1 MTFFFSFFS
10 FEKVQ
15 SNLNIE
21 AMQKINI
28 RTHNPRNQ
36 YEKPHFFILSKG
48 SNSGKPLDQPCPNC
62 FVLEFSNEDEKE
74 NHYWLA
80 YSLWQAKFWRY
91 YLVGS
96 VVLFVRLHEFKPQ
109 FRAKSE
115 ALINSYAQHIK
126 NVRALNLLEEKEI
139 EFCKNIGL
147 IKQMRAAIFHS
158 YARL

>member
-28 RTHNPRNQ
+28 RTHNPKNR

-48 SNSGKPLDQPCPNC
+48 ANSGKPLEQSCPNC
-62 FVLEFSNEDEKE
+62 FVLEFLNEEERE

-96 VVLFVRLHEFKPQ
+96 VVLFLRLYEFKPQ
-109 FRAKSE
+109 FIAKSE
-115 ALINSYAQHIK
+115 VLKNSYAQHIK
-126 NVRALNLLEEKEI
+126 NVRALSLLEEKEK

-147 IKQMRAAIFHS
+147 IKEMRAVILHT
-158 YARL
+158 YTRL